1 MSLPAISEKPTG
13 SKYAPSKLPIEERLV
28 RDSTP
33 TEQGCHIWIRALNNR
48 GYGVTYYDGK
58 LRLAHRVAWFLKH
71 GRWPADG
78 LVLDHQ
84 CEVKQCINPDHL
96 VETSNAH
103 NVLRAYRSPMNVR
116 LRRTACG
123 RGHDYTEQTLRIDSK
138 GHRQCRVCDELRRCS
153 K

>member
-1 MSLPAISEKPTG
+1 M
-13 SKYAPSKLPIEERLV
+13 SKYAPSRLPIEERLV
-28 RDSTP
+28 RDSAP
-33 TEQGCHIWIRALNNR
+33 TEYGCLIWTRALNNR

-58 LRLAHRVAWFLKH
+58 LRLAHRVSWYLRN

-78 LVLDHQ
+78 LVLDHT

-96 VETSNAH
+96 VETTNTH
-103 NVLRAYRSPMNVR
+103 NVTRAYASPMNAQ

-123 RGHDYTEQTLRIDSK
+123 RGHDYTEETLRFDSK
-138 GHRQCRVCDELRRCS
+138 GHRQCRVCDEIRGRS